1 MQSSPSA
8 ASLARPGTSA
18 GAPPQ
23 ASIPPNVRE
32 KRNWLIHLLYVRR
45 DFDQCLS
52 VIEEQL
58 AESQLSEY
66 PLYIK
71 GIFFFFKKK
80 RVFIYFS

>member
-1 MQSSPSA
+1 MQPSSSTA
-8 ASLARPGTSA
+8 AARPGTSA
-18 GAPPQ
+18 GAP
-23 ASIPPNVRE
+23 SSVSVIPPNTRE

-58 AESQLSEY
+58 KESQLSEY

-71 GIFFFFKKK
+71 GITY
-80 RVFIYFS
+80 INI